1 MVKIISVVTTKE
13 NNIGGGAPIF
23 YTNNREEL
31 QEVAHLLEKVMDCA
45 AHEVNEDLYIIVD
58 RHENG

>member
-1 MVKIISVVTTKE
+1 MAKIAGVITTNAK
-13 NNIGGGAPIF
+13 NIGGGAPIF

-31 QEVAHLLEKVMDCA
+31 QKTAHLLEKILDCA

-58 RHENG
+58 RD